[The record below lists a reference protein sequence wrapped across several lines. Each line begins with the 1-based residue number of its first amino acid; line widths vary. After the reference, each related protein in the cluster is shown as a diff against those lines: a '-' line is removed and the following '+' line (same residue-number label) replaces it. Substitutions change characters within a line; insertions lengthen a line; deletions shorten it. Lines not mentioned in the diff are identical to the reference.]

1 MTTTFIDSHTHLQ
14 HRRFSETES
23 EKDTPLTT
31 EELIKLYH
39 VARVGRV
46 ITIACRRDEWA
57 PALNLA
63 DQHPESVSVAIGIH
77 PQDVAEEP
85 SLITKE
91 ELLKWAKEPAVV
103 ALGETGL
110 DYFYENSPKNMQHLS
125 FHTHLE
131 AAAESNLPVVI
142 HTRDAEADTVRILKE
157 HPGVPFVLHCFTGTE
172 WLARQGVELGGYV
185 SFSGI
190 LTFKKSQALRDIAAL
205 LPRDRILIE
214 TDAPYLAPEPNRSRR
229 NMPAYLPYTAQ
240 VLANVWQCSIEEVAE
255 ITSANTRRLFSRLAN
270 V

>member
-1 MTTTFIDSHTHLQ
+1 MHFIDSHTHLQ
-14 HRRFSETES
+14 HRRFAETES
-23 EKDTPLTT
+23 PKDTPLST

-39 VARVGRV
+39 MAKVSRV

-57 PALNLA
+57 PALALA
-63 DQHPESVSVAIGIH
+63 ETHADSVSVAIGIH
-77 PQDVAEEP
+77 PQDVTEEP
-85 SLITKE
+85 SI
-91 ELLKWAKEPAVV
+91 AEPAELIAQAANPHVV

-110 DYFYENSPKNMQHLS
+110 DYFYENSPREQQAQS
-125 FHTHLE
+125 FHNHMV
-131 AAAESNLPVVI
+131 AAKETGLPVVI
-142 HTRDAEADTVRILKE
+142 HTRDAEEDTIRILKE

-172 WLARQGVELGGYV
+172 WLARQGVELGGYI

-190 LTFKKSQALRDIAAL
+190 LTFKKSQALRDIAAM